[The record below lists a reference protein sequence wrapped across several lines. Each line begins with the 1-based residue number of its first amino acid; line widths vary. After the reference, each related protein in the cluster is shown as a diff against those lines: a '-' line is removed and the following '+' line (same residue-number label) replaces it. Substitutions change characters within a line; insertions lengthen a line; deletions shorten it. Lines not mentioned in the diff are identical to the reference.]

1 MFKSVAAAAVFF
13 FPFVL
18 FSCSSSGPDAGV
30 KAEWISNAFSSLAAG
45 DFPRVKA
52 VSWWHENFDGSML
65 RIDSSPESLA
75 AYRAGAGRD
84 VFTVTPVFDSSGN
97 KLEAPASGIYH
108 SAFPDFGGTEDQ
120 VSGDRITAFE
130 DLAGKEIVWAYFSNN
145 WYDDS
150 GNPAIEFPSDA
161 VDAIH
166 DAGRVPFIRMMP
178 RSNFD
183 EGGPDPVY
191 TMAKIISGDFDDDL
205 RQWAR
210 DAAAAGIPL
219 LVEFGTEVNGSWFPW
234 NGLYNGGGT
243 TDGYGDSSF
252 PDGPERFRDAYRHIR
267 DICDDEGAG
276 NITWFFHVDADGEP
290 DEDWNSI
297 ANYYPGDDYV
307 DWIGVSVYGPQEK
320 GEEYREFS
328 QILEDVYGALSD
340 LSADKPLAVLEFAV
354 TEL

>member
-1 MFKSVAAAAVFF
+1 MLKAGIAAAVFS
-13 FPFVL
+13 L
-18 FSCSSSGPDAGV
+18 FLLSCSSSGSVSGT
-30 KAEWISNAFSSLAAG
+30 KSEWISNAFSSLADG
-45 DFPRVKA
+45 DFPRIKA
-52 VSWWHENFDGSML
+52 AAWWHENFDGSEL
-65 RIDSSPESLA
+65 RIDSSPESLS
-75 AYRAGAGRD
+75 AYRSGAGNP
-84 VFTVTPVFDSSGN
+84 VFVTDPVFDSSGS
-97 KLEAPASGIYH
+97 KLEPPSSGIYH
-108 SAFPDFGGTEDQ
+108 AAFPDFGGTEDQ
-120 VSGDRITAFE
+120 VSGDRITSFE

-150 GNPAIEFPSDA
+150 GNPAIEFPSAA
-161 VDAIH
+161 VSAIH

-205 RQWAR
+205 RQWAQ

-252 PDGPERFRDAYRHIR
+252 PDGPERFRDAYRRIR

-276 NITWFFHVDADGEP
+276 NITWFFHVDAYGEP
-290 DEDWNSI
+290 EEEWNSI
-297 ANYYPGDDYV
+297 ENYYPGDDYV
-307 DWIGVSVYGPQEK
+307 DWIGVSVYGPQER
-320 GEEYREFS
+320 GEDYQEFS
-328 QILEDVYGALSD
+328 QIMADIYPRVAALS
-340 LSADKPLAVLEFAV
+340 SDKPLAVLEFAV
-354 TEL
+354 TELY